1 MTDDTKT
8 GTDTAPDP
16 AKPAGTQGANGA
28 NATDAVATGAEA
40 PSKHAL
46 PASVPPENA
55 RAPAPDVTQTRRHT
69 R

>member
-1 MTDDTKT
+1 MTDTTKT
-8 GTDTAPDP
+8 GGDAPNP
-16 AKPAGTQGANGA
+16 AKQAGTQGANGA

-46 PASVPPENA
+46 PAGVPPENA
-55 RAPAPDVTQTRRHT
+55 RAPAPDVTQTRRQT